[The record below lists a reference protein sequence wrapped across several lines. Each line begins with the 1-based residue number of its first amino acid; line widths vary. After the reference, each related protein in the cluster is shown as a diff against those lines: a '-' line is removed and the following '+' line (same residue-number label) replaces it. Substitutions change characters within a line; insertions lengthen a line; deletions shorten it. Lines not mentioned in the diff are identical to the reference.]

1 MQNVGCPGA
10 EAASPATPRT
20 ALFEEQRTV
29 GSLVVLIEDDPLV
42 RFGQAMLLKDWG
54 YRVVAEASL
63 EAVKAALEGSPG
75 EIAAIIT
82 DFHLGEAQTGPD
94 AALELAKET
103 GGSIPT
109 MILSA
114 SFGRS
119 SGTAAALPSSAILS
133 KPLHPTRLH

>member
-1 MQNVGCPGA
+1 
-10 EAASPATPRT
+10 
-20 ALFEEQRTV
+20 V

-42 RFGQAMLLKDWG
+42 RFGQALLLRDWG

-82 DFHLGEAQTGPD
+82 DFHLGETQTGPD

-119 SGTAAALPSSAILS
+119 SGTAAALHGFEMLAKPVDPERLQGWLASAI
-133 KPLHPTRLH
+133 KRRA